1 MTGHLSR
8 CCWPL
13 VLLLLWPLGAQAFDL
28 KTVPV
33 ERVAVPDETMLDGLV
48 EAVNQSTVAAQ
59 TSGRVTEV
67 RFDVDDYVPKGAVIV
82 QLRDTEQQ
90 AGLTR
95 ANSGL
100 QDAQARYQK
109 AADDLHRKQTLLK
122 EQAVSRS
129 AVDAANAEYKRARAG
144 LNAARAQVSA
154 AREQLDHTQI
164 RAPYSGIVVTR
175 QIEPGET
182 VQPGTP
188 LMTGLSLDALRVS
201 VQVPQSLVAS
211 LRRTQAASILLPG
224 PDSTRVAAEK
234 VTIAP
239 RADADSHTF
248 LVRLQLPALEQ
259 PLYPGMSVK
268 VAITTG
274 SRERLLVPVQ
284 ALVHRSEVTGVYVV
298 DASGIHLRQV
308 RPGRVVEGGRQEI
321 LAGLSAGEQV
331 ALDPVAAAIA
341 LKNAQAGGA
350 GHE

>member
-1 MTGHLSR
+1 MSGLSR
-8 CCWPL
+8 TLSWPIA
-13 VLLLLWPLGAQAFDL
+13 LLLLLPLAVLARDL
-28 KTVPV
+28 ETATA
-33 ERVAVPDETMLDGLV
+33 ERVAVPDEIVLDGLV

-59 TSGRVTEV
+59 TSGRVIEV
-67 RFDVDDYVPKGAVIV
+67 RFDVDDYVPKGAVLV
-82 QLRDTEQQ
+82 RLRDTEQQ

-109 AADDLHRKQTLLK
+109 AADDLRRKQTLLK

-129 AVDAANAEYKRARAG
+129 SVDAANAEYKSAQAG
-144 LNAARAQVSA
+144 LAAARAQVA
-154 AREQLDHTQI
+154 TAQEQLEHTLI

-175 QIEPGET
+175 QVEPGET
-182 VQPGTP
+182 VQPGTL

-201 VQVPQSLVAS
+201 VQVPQSLVAN
-211 LRRTQAASILLPG
+211 LRQTQAASVLLPG
-224 PDSTRVAAEK
+224 PGAARVAVQK

-248 LVRLQLPALEQ
+248 LARLELPALEQ

-274 SRERLLVPVQ
+274 TTERLLVPVQ
-284 ALVHRSEVTGVYVV
+284 ALVHRSEVTGVYVL

-308 RPGRVVEGGRQEI
+308 RPGRVVEGDRQVI
-321 LAGLSAGEQV
+321 LAGLTAGERV

-341 LKNAQAGGA
+341 LKNAQGSA